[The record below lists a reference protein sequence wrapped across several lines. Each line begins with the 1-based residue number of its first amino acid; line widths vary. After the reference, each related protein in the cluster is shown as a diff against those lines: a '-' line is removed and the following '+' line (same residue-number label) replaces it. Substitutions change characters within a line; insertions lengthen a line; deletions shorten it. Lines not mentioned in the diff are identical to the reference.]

1 MVTCRF
7 VLISLPFFFIV
18 VFSAVSQLPDQ
29 NVEKKTVR
37 ILSRTLIGDDGRVY
51 ACSDNDFFSFESN
64 GSIAWSV
71 HMNFKCNTDLAP
83 VYSGLNQMLVLAENR
98 ILRVN
103 FPRNG
108 TKSEPELFFDPGEPI
123 LGFAV
128 SISSSSV
135 YITVKKHGL
144 YAYNMLRQ
152 QLWIAEPKIERF
164 GYRLGC
170 RKDYDNCTFDSP
182 PVIDS
187 CEGSI
192 YISNN
197 EGELYSL
204 SLRGTYYQWIQDFSL
219 VDRFF
224 TVTPGNNGL
233 VYVVFPRKSLVY
245 ALDSFSG
252 DILWQK
258 TVGPLAETSGSDPVI
273 DSNSWVSIG
282 SLDGT
287 LYSFSRIGELYK
299 IPKKTLT
306 DSMIQIEPVLDC
318 SGYAV
323 YVSQTKLQGKIDRV
337 VNEDYT
343 YVSAKKPET
352 AVFSLVVPETR
363 SIHWSQSYSDQIA
376 GLSLDEDVQHFVLD
390 ERIVLAFVA
399 ASNSGNPFRCRSK
412 HEKLSSSCSFAEPEH
427 PDIYI
432 GNERAI
438 IWFILL
444 EFVIMIIFAALVR
457 FCFIFWKKK
466 KLQGRPFSVFLDKR
480 RLLHRKRREIDR
492 TVSKLQNESTAD
504 EFTVDQIGELVQER
518 ENVKRKLS
526 STYSLGRDIEASKSK
541 SKDYVLPLY
550 GGGSR
555 SFSFR
560 NRENESITIFQT
572 PNDESSSEESHR
584 DQQYNDDDAADD
596 EHDEDNSD
604 HKQKGKLLA
613 HSEGSSN
620 DGDDDESY
628 GIASG
633 RKRSIYLKKR
643 SLSLTTTK

>member
-1 MVTCRF
+1 Q
-7 VLISLPFFFIV
+7 I
-18 VFSAVSQLPDQ
+18 A
-29 NVEKKTVR
+29 EKKSVR

-71 HMNFKCNTDLAP
+71 HMNFKCNTDFPP

-108 TKSEPELFFDPGEPI
+108 TKFEPELFFDPGETI

-135 YITVKKHGL
+135 YITVKNHGL

-152 QLWIAEPKIERF
+152 QLWIAEPKTERF

-170 RKDYDNCTFDSP
+170 RKDYDNCTFDSR

-187 CEGSI
+187 CQGSI
-192 YISNN
+192 YIANN

-204 SLRGTYYQWIQDFSL
+204 SLRGTYYQWIQDFTL

-233 VYVVFPRKSLVY
+233 VYVVFPMKSLVF

-252 DILWQK
+252 NILWQN

-282 SLDGT
+282 SLDGS

-299 IPKKTLT
+299 IPKNALT
-306 DSMIQIEPVLDC
+306 DSVIQIEPLLDC

-323 YVSQTKLQGKIDRV
+323 YVSQTKLEGKLDLVI
-337 VNEDYT
+337 EDYT

-352 AVFSLVVPETR
+352 AVFSLVVPEAK

-376 GLSLDEDVQHFVLD
+376 GLLLDEDLQHFVLD

-399 ASNSGNPFRCRSK
+399 ASNRGNPFQCRSK

-427 PDIYI
+427 LDIYI

-438 IWFILL
+438 IWFILF

-466 KLQGRPFSVFLDKR
+466 KLQGRPFSTFLDKR
-480 RLLHRKRREIDR
+480 RLLHRKKREIDKSI
-492 TVSKLQNESTAD
+492 TKLQNESKAD
-504 EFTVDQIGELVQER
+504 EFMVDQIGDLVQER
-518 ENVKRKLS
+518 ENVNRKLC
-526 STYSLGRDIEASKSK
+526 STYSLGRDIDESKSK

-560 NRENESITIFQT
+560 NRENESVTILQT
-572 PNDESSSEESHR
+572 PHDESSEEESHR
-584 DQQYNDDDAADD
+584 DQQYSGDDDVTDD
-596 EHDEDNSD
+596 DNLD
-604 HKQKGKLLA
+604 WKQKGKLLA

-620 DGDDDESY
+620 DGDDDESC

-633 RKRSIYLKKR
+633 RRSIYLKKR
-643 SLSLTTTK
+643 SLSLTTK

>member
-1 MVTCRF
+1 MKKPVR
-7 VLISLPFFFIV
+7 VLS
-18 VFSAVSQLPDQ
+18 
-29 NVEKKTVR
+29 K
-37 ILSRTLIGDDGRVY
+37 TLIGDDGRVY
-51 ACSDNDFFSFESN
+51 ACSDNNFFSFESN

-83 VYSGLNQMLVLAENR
+83 VYSGLDQMLVLAENR
-98 ILRVN
+98 ILRVD

-108 TKSEPELFFDPGEPI
+108 TKSEPELFFDPGETI
-123 LGFAV
+123 IGFAV

-135 YITVKKHGL
+135 YVTVKDHGL

-152 QLWIAEPKIERF
+152 QLWIAEPKTERF

-170 RKDYDNCTFDSP
+170 RNDYDNCKFDSR

-187 CEGSI
+187 CEASI

-233 VYVVFPRKSLVY
+233 VYVVFPTKSLVF

-258 TVGPLAETSGSDPVI
+258 TVGPLSETSGSGLVI
-273 DSNSWVSIG
+273 DSNSRVSIG

-287 LYSFSRIGELYK
+287 LYSFSRTGELYT
-299 IPKKTLT
+299 IPKNAET
-306 DSMIQIEPVLDC
+306 DSVIHADPLLDC
-318 SGYAV
+318 SGNAV
-323 YVSQTKLQGKIDRV
+323 YYSQTKLEGKIDRV
-337 VNEDYT
+337 IGNNT
-343 YVSAKKPET
+343 YVSSKKPET
-352 AVFSLVVPETR
+352 AVFSLVVPETG
-363 SIHWSQSYSDQIA
+363 SIYWSHSYSDQIPT
-376 GLSLDEDVQHFVLD
+376 LLLDEDLQHFVLD

-412 HEKLSSSCSFAEPEH
+412 HDKLSSSCLFAEAEH
-427 PDIYI
+427 LDIYI

-438 IWFILL
+438 IWFLL
-444 EFVIMIIFAALVR
+444 FEFVTIILFASLVR

-466 KLQGRPFSVFLDKR
+466 KLQGRPFSAFLDKR
-480 RLLHRKRREIDR
+480 RFLHRKRREIDR
-492 TVSKLQNESTAD
+492 TITRLQSESTAH
-504 EFTVDQIGELVQER
+504 EFSVDKIGDLVQER
-518 ENVKRKLS
+518 EIVKRKLS
-526 STYSLGRDIEASKSK
+526 STYSLGRDTDESKSK
-541 SKDYVLPLY
+541 SKDSVLPLY

-555 SFSFR
+555 SFPFR

-572 PNDESSSEESHR
+572 PRGASSSDESSR
-584 DQQYNDDDAADD
+584 DLQYDDDVAYD
-596 EHDEDNSD
+596 EHDIDDLNR
-604 HKQKGKLLA
+604 KQKGKFLA
-613 HSEGSSN
+613 HSEGSSLLLPVMTMIH
-620 DGDDDESY
+620 S
-628 GIASG
+628 
-633 RKRSIYLKKR
+633 RRSIEKL
-643 SLSLTTTK
+643 

>member
-1 MVTCRF
+1 MVTFR
-7 VLISLPFFFIV
+7 FFFV
-18 VFSAVSQLPDQ
+18 SLLFFSAISQLPDQ
-29 NVEKKTVR
+29 ILEKKSVR
-37 ILSRTLIGDDGRVY
+37 ILSKTLIGDDGRVY

-64 GSIAWSV
+64 GSIAWSI
-71 HMNFKCNTDLAP
+71 HMNFKCNTNLAP

-98 ILRVN
+98 ILRVS

-108 TKSEPELFFDPGEPI
+108 TKSEPELFFDPGETI

-135 YITVKKHGL
+135 YITVKNHGL

-152 QLWIAEPKIERF
+152 QLWIAEPKTERF

-170 RKDYDNCTFDSP
+170 RKDYNNCKFDSR
-182 PVIDS
+182 PVVDS
-187 CEGSI
+187 CEASI

-204 SLRGTYYQWIQDFSL
+204 SLRDTYYQWIQDFSL
-219 VDRFF
+219 VDQFF

-233 VYVVFPRKSLVY
+233 VYVVFPAKSLVF

-258 TVGPLAETSGSDPVI
+258 PVGPLTETSGSDPVI
-273 DSNSWVSIG
+273 DTNSWVSIG

-287 LYSFSRIGELYK
+287 LYSFSRTGELHK
-299 IPKKTLT
+299 IPKNAET
-306 DSMIQIEPVLDC
+306 DSVIQIAPLLDC
-318 SGYAV
+318 SGKAV
-323 YVSQTKLQGKIDRV
+323 YVSQTKLEGKIDRV
-337 VNEDYT
+337 IEDYI

-363 SIHWSQSYSDQIA
+363 SIYWSQSYSDQIPS
-376 GLSLDEDVQHFVLD
+376 LLLDEDLQHFVLD
-390 ERIVLAFVA
+390 ERIVLAFIA
-399 ASNSGNPFRCRSK
+399 ASNTGNSFRCRPK
-412 HEKLSSSCSFAEPEH
+412 HEKLSSSCSFTEPEH
-427 PDIYI
+427 LDIYI

-438 IWFILL
+438 IWFLL
-444 EFVIMIIFAALVR
+444 FEFVVMVLFAALVR

-466 KLQGRPFSVFLDKR
+466 KLQGRPFSAFLDKR

-492 TVSKLQNESTAD
+492 TITKLQNESTAD
-504 EFTVDQIGELVQER
+504 EFTVDEIGDLVQER
-518 ENVKRKLS
+518 ENVKRKLY
-526 STYSLGRDIEASKSK
+526 STYSLGRDIDESKSK
-541 SKDYVLPLY
+541 SKDSVLPLY

-572 PNDESSSEESHR
+572 PRDDSSSEESYR
-584 DQQYNDDDAADD
+584 DQEYDDDDSVADD
-596 EHDEDNSD
+596 EHDEVDLD
-604 HKQKGKLLA
+604 RKQKGKILA
-613 HSEGSSN
+613 HSEGSSS
-620 DGDDDESY
+620 DGDESC
-628 GIASG
+628 GIGSS
-633 RKRSIYLKKR
+633 RRSIYLKKR
-643 SLSLTTTK
+643 SLSLMTS

>member
-1 MVTCRF
+1 MVAFRF
-7 VLISLPFFFIV
+7 VYIPLPFFFFFFF
-18 VFSAVSQLPDQ
+18 VFFSGVSQLQDQ
-29 NVEKKTVR
+29 TATKKSVR
-37 ILSRTLIGDDGRVY
+37 ILSKILIGDDGRVY

-71 HMNFKCNTDLAP
+71 HMNFKCNTDFAP
-83 VYSGLNQMLVLAENR
+83 VYSGFNQMLLLAENR
-98 ILRVN
+98 ILRVI

-108 TKSEPELFFDPGEPI
+108 TKCEPELFFDPGETI

-128 SISSSSV
+128 SVSSSSV
-135 YITVKKHGL
+135 YITVKNHGL
-144 YAYNMLRQ
+144 YAYNMFRQ

-170 RKDYDNCTFDSP
+170 RKDFDNCTFNSR

-233 VYVVFPRKSLVY
+233 VYVVFPIKSLVF

-258 TVGPLAETSGSDPVI
+258 TIGPLAETSASDPVI
-273 DSNSWVSIG
+273 DSNSWASIG

-287 LYSFSRIGELYK
+287 LYSFSRTGDLYK
-299 IPKKTLT
+299 IPKNAET
-306 DSMIQIEPVLDC
+306 DSVIQIEPLLDC

-323 YVSQTKLQGKIDRV
+323 YVSQTKFEGMIDRV
-337 VNEDYT
+337 IEDYT

-363 SIHWSQSYSDQIA
+363 SIYWSQSYSDQIP
-376 GLSLDEDVQHFVLD
+376 GLLLDEDLQHFVLD
-390 ERIVLAFVA
+390 ERIALAFVA
-399 ASNSGNPFRCRSK
+399 ASSSGNPFRCRSK

-427 PDIYI
+427 LDIYI

-438 IWFILL
+438 IWFLL
-444 EFVIMIIFAALVR
+444 FEFVIMVLFAALVR

-466 KLQGRPFSVFLDKR
+466 KLQDRPFSTFLDKR
-480 RLLHRKRREIDR
+480 RLLHRKSREIDKTITR
-492 TVSKLQNESTAD
+492 LQNESTAN
-504 EFTVDQIGELVQER
+504 ESAVDKIGDLIQKR

-526 STYSLGRDIEASKSK
+526 STYSLGRDVDESKSK
-541 SKDYVLPLY
+541 LKDYVLPLY
-550 GGGSR
+550 GGSSR
-555 SFSFR
+555 SFSYR

-572 PNDESSSEESHR
+572 PSDESSSEESYR
-584 DQQYNDDDAADD
+584 DEHYDDVADD
-596 EHDEDNSD
+596 EHDEDD
-604 HKQKGKLLA
+604 LDRKQKGKLLA

-620 DGDDDESY
+620 DGD
-628 GIASG
+628 GIASS
-633 RKRSIYLKKR
+633 RRSIYLKHIFDD
-643 SLSLTTTK
+643 

>member
-1 MVTCRF
+1 MVPLYENF
-7 VLISLPFFFIV
+7 K
-18 VFSAVSQLPDQ
+18 DQ
-29 NVEKKTVR
+29 NVEKKTIR

-108 TKSEPELFFDPGEPI
+108 TKSEPELFFDPGETI

-135 YITVKKHGL
+135 YITVKNHGL

-152 QLWIAEPKIERF
+152 QLWIAEPKTERF

-197 EGELYSL
+197 EEELYSL

-258 TVGPLAETSGSDPVI
+258 TVGPLAETSGSNPVI

-299 IPKKTLT
+299 IPKNAQT

-337 VNEDYT
+337 IENYT

-363 SIHWSQSYSDQIA
+363 SIHWSQSYSDQIE
-376 GLSLDEDVQHFVLD
+376 GLSLDEDLQHFVLD

-412 HEKLSSSCSFAEPEH
+412 HEKLTSSCSFAEPEH
-427 PDIYI
+427 LDIYI
-432 GNERAI
+432 GNERVI

-466 KLQGRPFSVFLDKR
+466 KLQGRPFSAFLDKR

-492 TVSKLQNESTAD
+492 TISKLQNESPAD

-518 ENVKRKLS
+518 ENLKRKLS

-560 NRENESITIFQT
+560 NRENESVTIFQT

-584 DQQYNDDDAADD
+584 DQQYSDD
-596 EHDEDNSD
+596 EHDEDNLD
-604 HKQKGKLLA
+604 RKQKGKLLA

-620 DGDDDESY
+620 DGDDDESC

-633 RKRSIYLKKR
+633 RKRNIYLKKR
-643 SLSLTTTK
+643 SLSLTTKIND